1 MKPELIYYTKSYN
14 DFLIELLEATDE
26 TISTS
31 QQTPLE
37 TCLPLLVKDGPLG
50 RVANSLPFYG
60 SHGGPYSIS
69 GTSNEKLEVLSLLE
83 RRIDDRCYAS
93 VTVIENPFDCLSK
106 HELAV
111 LKNLEVVDTRVSQVT
126 HWDAEEVP
134 TERMLLDLF
143 HPKTKNAVRKG
154 LTRIADVKNCTDDKS
169 AVDFLIAEHQ
179 RSISLLG
186 GIPKSSNVFALLQKH
201 LNQNLKVY
209 GAYSPGGELGAAL
222 LTLEYGE
229 TVEYF
234 TPVVHPSFRE
244 SQMLSGLIF
253 KIMHNKF
260 QNGFKAWN
268 WGGTWQSQEGVYRFK
283 SRFGSTNRVYRYFNW
298 CDARIKASTPE
309 ETLRHYPYCYVRKF
323 KS

>member
-1 MKPELIYYTKSYN
+1 MKPDLIYYSKSYN

-69 GTSNEKLEVLSLLE
+69 GTSNEKLEVLRLLE
-83 RRIDDRCYAS
+83 RRIDDGCYAS

-134 TERMLLDLF
+134 TESMLLDLF
-143 HPKTKNAVRKG
+143 HN
-154 LTRIADVKNCTDDKS
+154 
-169 AVDFLIAEHQ
+169 
-179 RSISLLG
+179 
-186 GIPKSSNVFALLQKH
+186 
-201 LNQNLKVY
+201 
-209 GAYSPGGELGAAL
+209 
-222 LTLEYGE
+222 
-229 TVEYF
+229 
-234 TPVVHPSFRE
+234 
-244 SQMLSGLIF
+244 
-253 KIMHNKF
+253 
-260 QNGFKAWN
+260 
-268 WGGTWQSQEGVYRFK
+268 
-283 SRFGSTNRVYRYFNW
+283 
-298 CDARIKASTPE
+298 
-309 ETLRHYPYCYVRKF
+309 
-323 KS
+323 

>member
-1 MKPELIYYTKSYN
+1 MKPDLIYYTKPYTN
-14 DFLIELLEATDE
+14 FLIELLEATDE

-37 TCLPLLVKDGPLG
+37 TRLPLLVKDGPLG

-60 SHGGPYSIS
+60 SHGGPYSIA
-69 GTSNEKLEVLSLLE
+69 GTLKERIEVLKSLE
-83 RRIDDRCYAS
+83 RRIDDDYYAS
-93 VTVIENPFDCLSK
+93 VTIIENPFDCLTK

-111 LKNLEVVDTRVSQVT
+111 LKNLEIVDTRISQVT

-134 TERMLLDLF
+134 TESMLLDLF
-143 HPKTKNAVRKG
+143 HPKTRNAVRKG
-154 LTRIADVKNCTDDKS
+154 LNRIADVNDCTDDKS

-186 GIPKSSNVFALLQKH
+186 GIPKSSDVFALLQKH

-209 GAYSPGGELGAAL
+209 GAYSPKGELGAAL
-222 LTLEYGE
+222 LTLEHGE

-234 TPVVHPSFRE
+234 TPIVHPNFRE

-253 KIMHNKF
+253 STMYNRF
-260 QNGFKAWN
+260 QSGFKAWN

-309 ETLRHYPYCYVRKF
+309 ELLGNYPYCYVRNF
-323 KS
+323 IS